1 MKQEL
6 FQVTRA
12 GGVQTRLPPEPNN
25 AAEAVNLVVDRRT
38 GGWSTRLGYEPY
50 YPDLTNLF
58 SPFNN
63 VGPITSLH
71 IAQALA
77 GGARQHTFFESEG
90 SLFLLYDADK
100 PASLLARSHLEL
112 ELGDLMKTRV
122 SFTDRAGNAVERAMD
137 PIVAGLRQGEF
148 YRDQKTPDGS
158 WTFTGSKGLT
168 VTPTFDRDQVD
179 FTWLY
184 AYPAELNELEV
195 EVSAKSVTLAPGE
208 QITFSHTIELSQA
221 VE

>member
-50 YPDLTNLF
+50 FPDLTNLF

-90 SLFLLYDADK
+90 SLFLLYDAAS
-100 PASLLARSHLEL
+100 PATLLPVATGRHVPTPTEAGSWYTDTPYGTVITNGVDRPIIVQPWP
-112 ELGDLMKTRV
+112 LGTVSQASATRHY
-122 SFTDRAGNAVERAMD
+122 RAVR
-137 PIVAGLRQGEF
+137 PPLRLRQ
-148 YRDQKTPDGS
+148 
-158 WTFTGSKGLT
+158 
-168 VTPTFDRDQVD
+168 
-179 FTWLY
+179 
-184 AYPAELNELEV
+184 PAAEPR
-195 EVSAKSVTLAPGE
+195 TLQGDAVRRQPAVQRHPQPLPPARRYHDHALVPG
-208 QITFSHTIELSQA
+208 
-221 VE
+221 